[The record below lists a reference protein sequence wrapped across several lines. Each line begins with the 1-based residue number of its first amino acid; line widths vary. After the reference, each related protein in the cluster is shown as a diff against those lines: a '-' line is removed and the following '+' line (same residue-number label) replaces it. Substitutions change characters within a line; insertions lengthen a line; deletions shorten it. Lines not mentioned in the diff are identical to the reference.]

1 MYRATSLRHYLEE
14 TIKILFMPTFH
25 GEFIMH
31 NTVSIKIPDLVLIL
45 YYTSLHST
53 NMRPHFA

>member
-1 MYRATSLRHYLEE
+1 MYKATSLRHYLEE

-45 YYTSLHST
+45 YYIVQI
-53 NMRPHFA
+53 

>member
-25 GEFIMH
+25 GKFIMH
-31 NTVSIKIPDLVLIL
+31 NTVSIKIPDLA
-45 YYTSLHST
+45 YDDT
-53 NMRPHFA
+53 NIHTPIF